1 MQFFTISTI
10 QSKDLARGVA
20 GKKAHELTSWRVGV
34 LAVYHCPTPSAFVP
48 WSKDLEA
55 EDPEKFGSQ
64 NPCVAMTHIF
74 SEVKGMEILGD

>member
-1 MQFFTISTI
+1 
-10 QSKDLARGVA
+10 
-20 GKKAHELTSWRVGV
+20 VGV